1 MEETNKIK
9 VPKTVTRLEVIDEKG
24 RSYTNCDVK
33 HVEVQ
38 LQDNEKT
45 IKIFIS

>member
-1 MEETNKIK
+1 MEETNEIK
-9 VPKTVTRLEVIDEKG
+9 VPKTVTRLEVIDKKG
-24 RSYTNCDVK
+24 RSYTNYDVK

-38 LQDNEKT
+38 LQDDEKT